1 LLHNG
6 WSVKRIPGGALI
18 LALLTGLAGVPY
30 ASAQDRGAQPKR
42 PGLPDGVDRN
52 DPWAYYRMG
61 LASVQKDPDKAA
73 DAFYWAARLNPV
85 WAEPFYGRRVALL
98 LSDPRRL
105 MRYFSGDKGE
115 IRSKESLAI
124 DSLYRHA
131 LTLNPFLGPQ
141 MDHMFIESMIQEISS
156 RASGSGRSSELAW
169 EMEKAVSNGPPEWR
183 ASVAYGQGRYFEAL
197 TLYGEALQH
206 ARMKAGILAERGRLF
221 YQVGLHDSSLVSL
234 TQALAEMRKADKN
247 DLVFLYQSKALMEER
262 IGMIEHVKGDKAAAR
277 EAFGRA
283 LQEDLSYYPAH
294 VQLAYLALEGGD
306 TAIVMNE
313 MDLAVQIS
321 PNDAGI
327 RYQYGYAL
335 GSLNKL
341 KEAEVQLKKAIELD
355 PDFAAPHFVLADVFQ
370 AQTRKAEALKEF
382 RTFLSLASL
391 RDPRRDEATE
401 LAGILNASQ

>member
-1 LLHNG
+1 M
-6 WSVKRIPGGALI
+6 KRTPGVALI
-18 LALLTGLAGVPY
+18 LALLTGLAGVHP
-30 ASAQDRGAQPKR
+30 ASAQDHGAQPKR
-42 PGLPDGVDRN
+42 PGLPDGADRN
-52 DPWAYYRMG
+52 DPWAYYRIG

-98 LSDPRRL
+98 LSNPRRL
-105 MRYFSGDKGE
+105 MRYFRGDKGE

-141 MDHMFIESMIQEISS
+141 MDHMIIESLIQEISS
-156 RASGSGRSSELAW
+156 SASGSGRSSELAW

-183 ASVAYGQGRYFEAL
+183 ASVAYGQGRYYEAL
-197 TLYGEALQH
+197 SLYGEALAH
-206 ARMKAGILAERGRLF
+206 AKMKAGILAERGRLF

-306 TAIVMNE
+306 TATVMNE
-313 MDLAVQIS
+313 MDLAVQID
-321 PNDAGI
+321 PDDAGV

-382 RTFLSLASL
+382 RSFLSLASL

-401 LAGILNASQ
+401 LAGILSASQ

>member
-6 WSVKRIPGGALI
+6 WSVKRIRGVALI
-18 LALLTGLAGVPY
+18 LALLTGLAGVHH
-30 ASAQDRGAQPKR
+30 ASAQDHGAQPKR
-42 PGLPDGVDRN
+42 PGLPDGADRN
-52 DPWAYYRMG
+52 DPWSYYRIG

-131 LTLNPFLGPQ
+131 LTLDPFLGPQ

-156 RASGSGRSSELAW
+156 RASGSGGSSELAW
-169 EMEKAVSNGPPEWR
+169 ELEKAMSNGPPEWR
-183 ASVAYGQGRYFEAL
+183 ASVAYGQGRYYEAL
-197 TLYGEALQH
+197 SLYGEALAH
-206 ARMKAGILAERGRLF
+206 AKMKAGILAERGRLF

-294 VQLAYLALEGGD
+294 VQLAYLALEVGD
-306 TAIVMNE
+306 TATVMNE
-313 MDLAVQIS
+313 MDLAVQID
-321 PNDAGI
+321 PDDAGV

-341 KEAEVQLKKAIELD
+341 KEAEAQLKKAIELD

-382 RTFLSLASL
+382 RSFLSLASL

-401 LAGILNASQ
+401 LAGILSASQ